1 MRRRACCLP
10 RILLLA
16 EFLPPD
22 EEHPEERRHIVSV
35 FKLVQDLLEPARGA
49 RGRSRFQLLMDKLPS
64 EHKARWLAGAAL
76 NSSEQA
82 MASVMSTV
90 LSRLNSF
97 LDSELEQILCFDSEM
112 DTETFCNSKSAI
124 FIVLPEEDTTKYF
137 MVSLFL
143 QQIYREM
150 LSIADEHGG
159 KLPNRVVI
167 FGDEIGTIPK
177 IESLEMLFSAG
188 RSRRISMVPIIQSF
202 AQLQKN
208 YGKEGSEIIIDNCQ
222 GAIRS

>member
-1 MRRRACCLP
+1 M
-10 RILLLA
+10 
-16 EFLPPD
+16 
-22 EEHPEERRHIVSV
+22 
-35 FKLVQDLLEPARGA
+35 
-49 RGRSRFQLLMDKLPS
+49 
-64 EHKARWLAGAAL
+64 LAGSAL
-76 NSSEQA
+76 TTSDQA
-82 MASVMSTV
+82 MKSVISTV
-90 LSRLNSF
+90 LSRLNAF
-97 LDSELEQILCFDSEM
+97 LDSEMEQILCFDSTM

-124 FIVLPEEDTTKYF
+124 FIVLPEEDSTKYF

-208 YGKEGSEIIIDNCQ
+208 YGKMAVKLSWITVRGFYLVGLHPTRKVRRFCQRHWEIKRCCPVPSAGGKMESQPEPADDWASAHDS
-222 GAIRS
+222 G